1 MAKKRSTK
9 KAGASTKKASKS
21 SKKKGSKSAPKKKST
36 KKTTKSSTKRAAA
49 KSSKKST
56 KKSAKKST
64 KSTKKSKRSTKATAA
79 KKPAPAKRANAHGEK
94 SNGTVKRNAGGKRI
108 KTIKPPDTA
117 IAHFAEKQ
125 DNNAPLSLTA
135 LRKADSGLSRKEKEY
150 LRRLLLEKRA
160 DILGDVESLHT
171 SAFREG
177 GELSNMPLHMAD
189 VGSDNYEQEAT
200 LGLMESEQK
209 LLREVNEAL
218 ERMSNGT
225 YGVCLESGKAIGMA
239 RLEYKPWA
247 KYCIEVARERE
258 RLGKM

>member
-9 KAGASTKKASKS
+9 KAGASKKKASKS
-21 SKKKGSKSAPKKKST
+21 SKKKASKSTPKKKST
-36 KKTTKSSTKRAAA
+36 KKKSAKKSSKRAAA
-49 KSSKKST
+49 KSTKKKSTKKTSKKST
-56 KKSAKKST
+56 KKTA
-64 KSTKKSKRSTKATAA
+64 KRSTKGTGAKNGAAA
-79 KKPAPAKRANAHGEK
+79 KKANAHSAK
-94 SNGTVKRNAGGKRI
+94 NNGVAKRNAGGKRI

-117 IAHFAEKQ
+117 IAHLAEKQ
-125 DNNAPLSLTA
+125 DDNAPLSLTA
-135 LRKADSGLSRKEKEY
+135 LRKADSGLSRKEKEM

-160 DILGDVESLHT
+160 EILGDVESLHS

-209 LLREVNEAL
+209 LLREVDEAL
-218 ERMSNGT
+218 ERMANGT
-225 YGVCLESGKAIGMA
+225 YGVCLESGKPIGMA